1 MNFLRRLWYSLRHRR
16 IDEDLAEE
24 IESHRAMAEAR
35 LERAGLSVADA
46 AAESRRIMGNVTLA
60 REDARTERVVPWLD
74 GAWQDL
80 RYGIRSAA
88 HQPGVAAV
96 AIATLAAAIGLNTTL
111 FTIFNALV
119 LAPWPVANPEQV
131 VTIHNTSA
139 ADVRARGGGAPGGF
153 SLDEVDYFRTS
164 SRTLTGFTTMRS
176 GGGDQTLGDD
186 DTPASWVSGN
196 YFSMLGVTMALGR
209 GFAPNE
215 DIAAAPLAVAV
226 LSHGYWT
233 RAHGGDPSVVG
244 RTVPLEGIPFTVIGV
259 AAPEFTGTT
268 PNRIDVWLPMA
279 TTALLRPDDRWTRNV
294 LLKRACCVQLA
305 GRLAPGVSREEAATE
320 LTVLNRRYRG
330 ESDPGGVRIAGTE
343 FASDGKTDAT
353 SLFQPMFIAVVLVLS
368 LACANVGNLLLARAT
383 ARRREIAVRL
393 ALGASRPRI
402 VRQLLTES
410 LVLAVAAGAIGIL
423 IALWA
428 PSRLMTLLFPANGL
442 GLRPDTMVL
451 TFTAG
456 LTLLSCALFGLLP
469 ALHGAR
475 TGVSNALKSGPLPR
489 LGGLSVRNILLG
501 IQVAIA
507 VVLVTAA
514 GLLTRAV
521 LDAHSRAVGYSMRD
535 LTTITFTPPARGFD
549 AARISNLS
557 SEIAL
562 RIEPLIA
569 AGHVALTSTPPLASG
584 NIKGSYRLGQDPTE
598 YNNAAYEVS
607 PGYFELLEMALV
619 QGRTFRRSDAGR
631 DVIVINETMAR
642 THWPSAPAVGQT
654 VVVDHGKGGWNRP
667 GDLQVIGV
675 VRDAAM
681 SSLTSVEPTI
691 YQPLSGRALP
701 QAIVRD
707 GTNAQA
713 AVSELVSALEPR
725 LSIRAQS
732 LASNLSPQVRRSRVA
747 AILSTL
753 LGALALLLACVG
765 MAGVFAYVV
774 QQRTHEIGVHMALGA
789 RVSHIVGVV
798 VKSSLLAIAGGAV
811 LGLVGAFL
819 ASGLL
824 RNYLFG
830 LSPADPLAHLGV
842 LVVLA
847 AAGAA
852 AAFVPAR
859 NAARIE
865 PVKAL
870 RHE

>member
-1 MNFLRRLWYSLRHRR
+1 MNFLRRLWYSLRHR
-16 IDEDLAEE
+16 DADVDLAEE
-24 IESHRAMAEAR
+24 LESHRAMAQAR
-35 LERAGLSVADA
+35 LERAGLAAPDA
-46 AAESRRIMGNVTLA
+46 AAESRRLMGNLTLA
-60 REDARTERVVPWLD
+60 REDARAERVAPWLD
-74 GAWQDL
+74 GLWQDL

-88 HQPGVAAV
+88 HQPGYAAV

-111 FTIFNALV
+111 FTIFNALA
-119 LAPWPVANPEQV
+119 LAPWPVADPAQV

-139 ADVRARGGGAPGGF
+139 ADVRVRGGGAPGGF
-153 SLDEVDYFRTS
+153 SLEEIDYFRGN
-164 SRTLTGFTTMRS
+164 SRALAGFTTVRS

-186 DTPASWVSGN
+186 DTPAAWVSGN
-196 YFSMLGVTMALGR
+196 YFSLLGVKMAVGR
-209 GFAPNE
+209 GFAANE
-215 DIAAAPLAVAV
+215 DITASPATVAV
-226 LSHGYWT
+226 LSYGYWT
-233 RAHGGDPSVVG
+233 RAHGRDPSVVG
-244 RTVPLEGIPFTVIGV
+244 RTVQLEGIPFSVVGV
-259 AAPEFTGTT
+259 TAPEFTGTS
-268 PNRIDVWLPMA
+268 PDRIDVWLPMA
-279 TTALLRPDDRWTRNV
+279 TTTLLRPDDRWTRNV
-294 LLKRACCVQLA
+294 FLKRACCVQLA
-305 GRLAPGVSREEAATE
+305 GRLAPGVSREEAAAE

-330 ESDPGGVRIAGTE
+330 DSDPGGVRIAGTQ
-343 FASDGKTDAT
+343 FASDGKTNAT
-353 SLFQPMFIAVVLVLS
+353 SLFRPMFIAVVLVLS

-393 ALGASRPRI
+393 ALGASRARI

-410 LVLAVAAGAIGIL
+410 LILAVAAGGIGTL

-428 PSRLMTLLFPANGL
+428 PSRLVALLAPTSGL

-489 LGGLSVRNILLG
+489 LAGLSARNILLG

-507 VVLVTAA
+507 VVLLTAA

-521 LDAHSRAVGYSMRD
+521 IDIHSRAVGYSMRD
-535 LTTITFTPPARGFD
+535 LTILSFTPPPRGFD
-549 AARISNLS
+549 AARLRDLS
-557 SEIAL
+557 RDIASAS
-562 RIEPLIA
+562 EPLIA
-569 AGHVALTSTPPLASG
+569 AGQVALTSTPPLASG
-584 NIKGSYRLGQDPTE
+584 NIKGGFHLPGDPTDRF
-598 YNNAAYEVS
+598 NSVYEVS
-607 PGYFELLEMALV
+607 QGYFELLQMPLV
-619 QGRTFRRSDAGR
+619 QGRTFQATDADQ

-642 THWPSAPAVGQT
+642 QLWPAGSAVGQT
-654 VVVDHGKGGWNRP
+654 VVVDQRTGGWNRP
-667 GDLQVIGV
+667 GELRVIGV

-681 SSLTSVEPTI
+681 SSLTNVEPTI
-691 YQPLSGRALP
+691 YQTLSGRGLP

-707 GTNAQA
+707 GTTAQSR
-713 AVSELVSALEPR
+713 VTELVGTLEPR
-725 LSIRAQS
+725 LSIRARS
-732 LASNLSPQVRRSRVA
+732 LSSNRSPQVRPSRVA

-798 VKSSLLAIAGGAV
+798 VRSSLLAIAGGAGV
-811 LGLVGAFL
+811 GLVGAFL

-824 RNYLFG
+824 RSYLFG
-830 LSPADPLAHLGV
+830 LSAADPLAHLGV

-847 AAGAA
+847 VAGAA
-852 AAFVPAR
+852 ATFVPAR
-859 NAARIE
+859 NAARID
-865 PVKAL
+865 PVNAL